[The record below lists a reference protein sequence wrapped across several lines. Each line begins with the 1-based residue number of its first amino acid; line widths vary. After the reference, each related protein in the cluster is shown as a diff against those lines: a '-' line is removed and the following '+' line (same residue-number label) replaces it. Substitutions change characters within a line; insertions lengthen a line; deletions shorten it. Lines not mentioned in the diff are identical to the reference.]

1 MTRPTGVSE
10 PSDGNRPPEWWP
22 SWQDAVRCYGE
33 DLERFAAALEN
44 HCVNAS
50 QWDVRE
56 VMGSGHANGLRPL
69 RSLVMTIGAASVDDI
84 AAAAGAAAAARG
96 PAQDTARELIRLDP
110 SQVDLNLVAAISE
123 PVCRRL
129 RAVPLRVDD
138 GVLVVAE
145 GESTPLMQSALSELV
160 SACPGAS
167 TTRTVTAGD
176 DQIGGTLQFLAAAA
190 LDLGEAA
197 AEGPETGDAYAVL
210 VDTSGNHRVEGAAIQ
225 KMLSVASAWK
235 SADIHMS
242 TALDLSD
249 GKRYLSVRLERLGE
263 LVAHDKLP
271 GEVGDRIMARI
282 RAISKMKHDEVRPQ
296 DAAVTIVDPITK
308 ARLAIRIA
316 AVPLVDGNQMIT
328 LRLLPLVRQ
337 DLSTLDTL
345 FPPDVTPVP
354 AEVLKASLRRP
365 DGLTLVTGPTSE
377 GKSTTLAAI
386 INEISDPS
394 LKIVTAE
401 EPVEYRIPFAD
412 QVQIDTGVGFGY
424 PEAIEAFLRS
434 APKIIMIGEIRNE
447 ATASA
452 AMRAAETGHRV
463 LSTLHVK
470 SAAAAITRLRG
481 LKIGV
486 DVISSSLNLIVA
498 QRLLRTL
505 CGACDQNNPSC
516 EMCYGTG
523 WGGRAAVME
532 ALLIDDDVV
541 ELIASPVPPTLAAIR
556 ERQYFKFAD
565 HAMALVESGRTTAEE
580 AARVL
585 GPAAGYGMAPL
596 GGG

>member
-1 MTRPTGVSE
+1 
-10 PSDGNRPPEWWP
+10 
-22 SWQDAVRCYGE
+22 
-33 DLERFAAALEN
+33 
-44 HCVNAS
+44 
-50 QWDVRE
+50 
-56 VMGSGHANGLRPL
+56 
-69 RSLVMTIGAASVDDI
+69 
-84 AAAAGAAAAARG
+84 
-96 PAQDTARELIRLDP
+96 
-110 SQVDLNLVAAISE
+110 
-123 PVCRRL
+123 
-129 RAVPLRVDD
+129 
-138 GVLVVAE
+138 
-145 GESTPLMQSALSELV
+145 MQSALSELV

-167 TTRTVTAGD
+167 TARTVAAGD
-176 DQIGGTLQFLAAAA
+176 DQIGGTLQFLAVAA

-197 AEGPETGDAYAVL
+197 AEGTETGDAYAVL

-225 KMLSVASAWK
+225 KMLSIASAWK

-249 GKRYLSVRLERLGE
+249 GKRYLTVRLERLGE

-271 GEVGDRIMARI
+271 GEAGDRIMARI

-308 ARLAIRIA
+308 ARPRDSHRRGPARRRQPDDDAEA
-316 AVPLVDGNQMIT
+316 AAAGAP
-328 LRLLPLVRQ
+328 

-345 FPPDVTPVP
+345 FPSDVTPVP
-354 AEVLKASLRRP
+354 AEVLKASLHRP

-386 INEISDPS
+386 INEIADPS

-401 EPVEYRIPFAD
+401 GAGRVPLPLAD
-412 QVQIDTGVGFGY
+412 QVPDRHERRLWLPRSDRGV
-424 PEAIEAFLRS
+424 PALC
-434 APKIIMIGEIRNE
+434 PKIIMIGEIRNE

-505 CGACDQNNPSC
+505 CGACDQNNPAARC
-516 EMCYGTG
+516 ATAQDG
-523 WGGRAAVME
+523 GGRAAVME
-532 ALLIDDDVV
+532 ALLIDDNVV
-541 ELIASPVPPTLAAIR
+541 ELLASPVPPTLAAIR
-556 ERQYFKFAD
+556 KHQYFKFAD
-565 HAMALVESGRTTAEE
+565 HAKALVESGRTTAEE

-585 GPAAGYGMAPL
+585 GPAAGYDLDPA
-596 GGG
+596 